1 MKASGWMRIQ
11 IGAKDMVR
19 LSTSFS
25 LLMFILLTGG
35 FAFCKTP
42 VCTAQALR
50 LVKALPKL
58 EVSECTKDISN
69 NGKPRTSELWKRTI
83 RAYEK
88 KLALWGQRAWSV
100 PVSSLAACGLDPL
113 SEEESGEVQYTST
126 ISGNGSLR
134 LLITGDPCLPIGA
147 HDDPYNAFLLVKNSD
162 QKIVVTEI
170 KDGGYG
176 GDASL
181 QLDQLTDPN
190 NQPLILLSI
199 VREDA
204 YRPYEVFEVFRVNP
218 KTSRPEPAEIFPVRE
233 AAPVTSSKN
242 VVVSWGDGPDPKWLQ
257 KDKLADQFENLE
269 ENPHGEGNIR
279 VTYRWDGKTYVVV
292 GIKHEASP
300 EAKAIGA
307 YRACLKANFGT
318 TKVCDEPPDADVTCE
333 KQNDLAWLNCKANK
347 LQDALKY
354 AQLALESCKEKSLE
368 LKHADYNHK
377 QIQRALQ
384 AEKH

>member
-1 MKASGWMRIQ
+1 
-11 IGAKDMVR
+11 
-19 LSTSFS
+19 
-25 LLMFILLTGG
+25 MFILLTGG

-42 VCTAQALR
+42 VCTERALQV
-50 LVKALPKL
+50 VKAMPEF
-58 EVSECTKDISN
+58 EVPECSDQTYSDETQ
-69 NGKPRTSELWKRTI
+69 TSELRKKTLRKRALL
-83 RAYEK
+83 AYRK
-88 KLALWGQRAWSV
+88 KLALWGTRAQFFPTSALEACEKKGSV
-100 PVSSLAACGLDPL
+100 GPL
-113 SEEESGEVQYTST
+113 SKEETEAYFTSD
-126 ISGNGSLR
+126 IGGNASLR
-134 LLITGDPCLPIGA
+134 LVTTADPCLPIGA

-333 KQNDLAWLNCKANK
+333 KQNDLAWLNFKANK

-368 LKHADYNHK
+368 LKHADYYHK